1 MLDPPR
7 YFFKDQMHT
16 SWLLDSFD
24 SDWLERLAQFLGGRE
39 LTAGHWKYIPERNHN
54 VLLPRKVSCGKA
66 RLLWFM
72 VDISMM
78 GLQANIPGPHMVGL
92 SSHVC
97 I

>member
-16 SWLLDSFD
+16 SWLL
-24 SDWLERLAQFLGGRE
+24 FLG
-39 LTAGHWKYIPERNHN
+39 TGHWRYIPKRNHN

-78 GLQANIPGPHMVGL
+78 GLQANIPVPHMVGL

-97 I
+97 T